1 MIDVTKEKPE
11 KKFDLNIFLRVIYV
25 VILLAYPIYS
35 FVKLYDNVFG
45 ETTTVCN
52 KIDTTVY
59 YNDTWKSAKSD
70 ALNYRIMAKVF
81 IDDKEYWKEVTMP
94 EFIAGKQCY
103 EKSPSISGVT
113 LFFGIV
119 TTLALFF
126 VAILIVIVFLMA
138 SFDYITKGKLR
149 P

>member
-1 MIDVTKEKPE
+1 MLQ
-11 KKFDLNIFLRVIYV
+11 KKNQKRSLILIFFLRVIYA
-25 VILLAYPIYS
+25 VILLAYLIYS
-35 FVKLYDNVFG
+35 VVKLYDNVFG

-70 ALNYRIMAKVF
+70 VLNYRIMAKVF
-81 IDDKEYWKEVTMP
+81 INDKEYWKEVTRP
-94 EFIAGKQCY
+94 EFMAGEQCY
-103 EKSPSISGVT
+103 EKSPSIGAVT

-119 TTLALFF
+119 TTSALFF
-126 VAILIVIVFLMA
+126 VTLLILIAFLIA
-138 SFDYITKGKLR
+138 SFDYITKGKLS